1 MSVLPTGRSVGRALA
16 VAAAVCLLGLAPAA
30 EARPPGT
37 FERLFP
43 KLDAFAVGTDQDLA
57 DLAGTMCEEQPL
69 PPAELPAF
77 GTQCSAQ
84 AATQTDNGTHFVLGQ
99 FLDHDLTLDQ
109 EPQPN
114 QPVNLKSLDNTRNA
128 LLDLDSVYGDG
139 PQRSPELYEA
149 DGRHL
154 RVGVSNGIPDVPR
167 RADGSAILADGRNDE
182 SLIIAQLHAAFLRF
196 HNKVIDERGL
206 SLGEAQRAVRH
217 QWQWLV
223 LNEYLPRF
231 VGDAGRIGSYKPANK
246 HDPVLPVEFAVAAF
260 RFGHSQVG
268 GPYQL
273 NSDPRSRRHVFSLN
287 PLLPTLVGGRPIP
300 AGLGIDWRR
309 FFDIGT
315 PTPVGQFNP
324 GRRIDTRIHLTLFQ
338 LPIPGAAASG
348 SNLLVFRT
356 LVRSKHYGLPSYED
370 VARALGITP
379 VDVSALHPEIPAVFA
394 DESPLFYGILAES
407 EKLGGARLGPT
418 GARIVNEVIRTNV
431 ERDPDSYLNRRP
443 AYQPLVRSIG
453 GLLHFAGVA

>member
-1 MSVLPTGRSVGRALA
+1 MRSGRGVGRALA
-16 VAAAVCLLGLAPAA
+16 VAAAVCVLGLAPAA

-37 FERLFP
+37 FERLLP
-43 KLDAFAVGTDQDLA
+43 KLDAFSVGTDQDLA
-57 DLAGTMCEEQPL
+57 DLAGTMCEEQPEDL
-69 PPAELPAF
+69 PPF
-77 GTQCSAQ
+77 GTQCSAKE
-84 AATQTDNGTHFVLGQ
+84 AAKQTDNGTHFVLGQ

-114 QPVNLKSLDNTRNA
+114 QPVNLKSLDNTRSA

-139 PQRSPELYEA
+139 PQGSPELYEA

-182 SLIIAQLHAAFLRF
+182 TLIIAQLHAAFLRF
-196 HNKVIDERGL
+196 HNKLIDERDM
-206 SLGEAQRAVRH
+206 SFRAAQLAVQH

-231 VGDAGRIGSYKPANK
+231 VGDAGRIAGYKPANK
-246 HDPVLPVEFAVAAF
+246 HDPVLPVEFTVAAF

-273 NSDPRSRRHVFSLN
+273 NSDPGSRLHVFSFD
-287 PLLPTLVGGRPIP
+287 PAQRTLVGGRPIP
-300 AGLGIDWRR
+300 AGLGIDWKR

-356 LVRSKHYGLPSYED
+356 LVRSKNYGLPSYED

-394 DESPLFYGILAES
+394 NESPLFYGILAES
-407 EKLGGARLGPT
+407 EKFGGARLGPT

-431 ERDPDSYLNRRP
+431 ERDPDSYLNARP

>member
-1 MSVLPTGRSVGRALA
+1 MSVVRTGCSVGRALA
-16 VAAAVCLLGLAPAA
+16 VVAAVCLLGLAPAA

-43 KLDAFAVGTDQDLA
+43 KLDAFTVGTDQDLA

-196 HNKVIDERGL
+196 HNKLVDERGL

-273 NSDPRSRRHVFSLN
+273 NSDPRSRRHVFS
-287 PLLPTLVGGRPIP
+287 
-300 AGLGIDWRR
+300 
-309 FFDIGT
+309 FES
-315 PTPVGQFNP
+315 
-324 GRRIDTRIHLTLFQ
+324 
-338 LPIPGAAASG
+338 AAAHACRRPSDPSG
-348 SNLLVFRT
+348 SG
-356 LVRSKHYGLPSYED
+356 H
-370 VARALGITP
+370 
-379 VDVSALHPEIPAVFA
+379 
-394 DESPLFYGILAES
+394 
-407 EKLGGARLGPT
+407 
-418 GARIVNEVIRTNV
+418 
-431 ERDPDSYLNRRP
+431 
-443 AYQPLVRSIG
+443 
-453 GLLHFAGVA
+453 